1 MSTSEVG
8 ECTATPEYLR
18 LEGEFWRTVGAAAVV
33 VLPPCVQSEEDLCHS
48 AKRCARQ
55 VCAGIRHSCPPL
67 GPREGGTARPA
78 DPAGARSEQ
87 NVVHP
92 IGCALEQAP
101 TSATTAGPP
110 SDLLHLA
117 VAALEGP
124 GAVHEL
130 TTSLL

>member
-55 VCAGIRHSCPPL
+55 VCAGIRHSVH
-67 GPREGGTARPA
+67 RWDRAK
-78 DPAGARSEQ
+78 GAPQGRLTQ
-87 NVVHP
+87 P
-92 IGCALEQAP
+92 ALEVNRMWSILSAAP
-101 TSATTAGPP
+101 WNRHRLRLLPP
-110 SDLLHLA
+110 GHHRISF
-117 VAALEGP
+117 
-124 GAVHEL
+124 
-130 TTSLL
+130 T